1 MVGSDLGENKIS
13 DIVVVIYLNDHA
25 NNHKSEE
32 SLALFYVFSALSK
45 TKYFLGSVCLS
56 K

>member
-1 MVGSDLGENKIS
+1 MVGCDLGENKIS
-13 DIVVVIYLNDHA
+13 DIVVVIYPNDHE

-32 SLALFYVFSALSK
+32 SLALFYVFSAL
-45 TKYFLGSVCLS
+45 TKRRILGSICLS